1 MACFLPH
8 ILIAYNLLRA
18 IIMNEFNASQRPMP
32 LMGGRPQLGF
42 MEAVKIC
49 LTKKYCCFKGR
60 ARRSEFWWFVLAQ
73 QIVSTVVGTIA
84 SFAYLATHSIK
95 DYLNDPLGLL
105 TSPGFIVSEVVM
117 LALLLPYL
125 GVCVRR
131 LHDTNHSG
139 WWMLVLLSIVI
150 PIVGALAMVAFT
162 IVFIVWA
169 CQDSDRG
176 ENAYGRSP
184 KYQ

>member
-1 MACFLPH
+1 
-8 ILIAYNLLRA
+8 
-18 IIMNEFNASQRPMP
+18 MNKFNASQRPMP

-49 LTKKYCCFKGR
+49 MTEKYCCFKGR
-60 ARRSEFWWFVLAQ
+60 ARRSEFWWFFLAE
-73 QIVSTVVGTIA
+73 QIVSSVVGTMASIA
-84 SFAYLATHSIK
+84 YFATHSIR
-95 DYLNDPLGLL
+95 DYINDPLSLL
-105 TSPGFIVSEVVM
+105 TSPGFIIAELVM

-139 WWMLVLLSIVI
+139 WWLLVFLAGVI
-150 PIVGALAMVAFT
+150 PIAGILAVVAFL

-176 ENAYGRSP
+176 ENRYGRSP